1 MVIQKLYEYGGKI
14 ILNRIHRIKWL
25 IKVLNN
31 ASNLYYNSTPI
42 MTDYEW
48 DKLYDELKVLEK
60 EETCNTKINELE
72 VQIKDLIEENKQIS
86 DKNDKLQQENAELK
100 AALEQLA
107 KTIKENQ
114 DGQM

>member
-42 MTDYEW
+42 MTDYEQ
-48 DKLYDELKVLEK
+48 DKLYDELKALEK
-60 EETCNTKINELE
+60 ETKIIYPDSPTQN
-72 VQIKDLIEENKQIS
+72 VGYKV
-86 DKNDKLQQENAELK
+86 
-100 AALEQLA
+100 
-107 KTIKENQ
+107 
-114 DGQM
+114 